1 MNTQS
6 IRLDQTANDEDRGD
20 FASSIEYDHPIHTLL
35 FGTAMCGKLEI
46 FPSHTT
52 RTTVLEMSA
61 TASNEIEIKEGRGT
75 VFFKK
80 RTSPYSLFRPDNAD
94 DRHDV
99 LIRAFVPQN
108 TLSRVCART
117 RLASVSIRDYEAEE
131 FSVNASLGGSVY
143 LTNIRCTSFKYEA
156 VSGACTIRGESIDV
170 ENLTGVAYSSG
181 HVLLSGKS
189 VNHRLTTMKKAIV
202 DLRELESERANISSF
217 HTSRIHLGNVGSLTV
232 QARNKA
238 RVFVSKT
245 ASIDADDISKGHFV
259 V

>member
-6 IRLDQTANDEDRGD
+6 VQLDQTTNDEDRGD

-35 FGTAMCGKLEI
+35 FGNRMCGKLEI
-46 FPSHTT
+46 VSSLTHQTM
-52 RTTVLEMSA
+52 VLEMSDA
-61 TASNEIEIKEGRGT
+61 ASNEVEIKEGRGT
-75 VFFKK
+75 LGFTK
-80 RTSPYSLFRPDNAD
+80 RTSPYSLFRQDNAE

-108 TLSRVCART
+108 TLRRVCART

-131 FSVNASLGGSVY
+131 FSVNASLGGSVF
-143 LTNIRCTSFKYEA
+143 LTNISCTSFKYEA

-170 ENLTGVAYSSG
+170 ENLRGVAYSSG

-189 VNHRLTTMKKAIV
+189 VNHRLTSMKRAVV

-217 HTSRIHLGNVGSLTV
+217 HASRVHLGNVGSLTV

-245 ASIDADDISKGHFV
+245 VSIDADDISKGHFV